1 MNKLSEIIAKKR
13 ERVATAKVN
22 VPLDT
27 LRVAANQ
34 RRAES
39 VAHSL
44 RAALSNSA
52 RTNIIAEFKRR
63 SPSKGIIRKKADI
76 TAIVR
81 EYGGG
86 GAAAISVLTEEDYFD
101 GSLDD
106 LRAVRSITT
115 LPILRKD
122 FIFDEYQIYESAA
135 AGADALLL
143 IVAALDDENLSKLRK
158 LAEDELGMD
167 ALVEAHTRDDM
178 RRAVDFGAN
187 IIGVNN
193 RDLTTFDVSLET
205 SIALAEMAPPDAI
218 LVSESGIQSPTDIST
233 LHRAGYR
240 GFLIGEALM
249 KAGDAKTLLK
259 QLTEIRQT
267 ATVDAS

>member
-13 ERVATAKVN
+13 ERVAAAKMS

-44 RAALSNSA
+44 RAALSISA

-63 SPSKGIIRKKADI
+63 SPSKGVIRKEADVA
-76 TAIVR
+76 AIVR

-106 LRAVRSITT
+106 FRVYTRA
-115 LPILRKD
+115 L
-122 FIFDEYQIYESAA
+122 SASE
-135 AGADALLL
+135 
-143 IVAALDDENLSKLRK
+143 IAAL
-158 LAEDELGMD
+158 AGM
-167 ALVEAHTRDDM
+167 
-178 RRAVDFGAN
+178 
-187 IIGVNN
+187 
-193 RDLTTFDVSLET
+193 
-205 SIALAEMAPPDAI
+205 
-218 LVSESGIQSPTDIST
+218 
-233 LHRAGYR
+233 AG
-240 GFLIGEALM
+240 GG
-249 KAGDAKTLLK
+249 
-259 QLTEIRQT
+259 
-267 ATVDAS
+267 